1 MGAVFQRL
9 GGGEA
14 LCGAWAMGSLELQVR
29 VQGRAP
35 WPVQAPDWR
44 ALFQS
49 GSQLSLGLSHLCL
62 YLSLLGRGGI

>member
-1 MGAVFQRL
+1 
-9 GGGEA
+9 
-14 LCGAWAMGSLELQVR
+14 MGSLELQVR